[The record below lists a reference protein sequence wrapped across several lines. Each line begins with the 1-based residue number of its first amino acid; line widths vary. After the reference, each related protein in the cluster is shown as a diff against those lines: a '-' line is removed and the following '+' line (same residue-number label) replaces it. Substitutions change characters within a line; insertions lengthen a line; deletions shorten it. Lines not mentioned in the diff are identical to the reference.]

1 MQEEK
6 RDRETGSVGSGVL
19 GRSASGSRLSAEAKS
34 QMKHTQTSRAQ
45 LRSLLWGGPAPHCR
59 QSAGIQRVSAC
70 QHFLVLLSEKWAQR
84 TLNLHQLWLR
94 YEPGTEL
101 GARSGPRQLN
111 QASRA
116 MAERQACCAP

>member
-45 LRSLLWGGPAPHCR
+45 LRSESPLGRACASLQAVGWDSEGLGLSALPSPSFRETGPENPKSTPTVAKIRAGDRVGGKVRPQTA
-59 QSAGIQRVSAC
+59 
-70 QHFLVLLSEKWAQR
+70 
-84 TLNLHQLWLR
+84 
-94 YEPGTEL
+94 EPGLTSH
-101 GARSGPRQLN
+101 G
-111 QASRA
+111 
-116 MAERQACCAP
+116 